1 MAGLPRF
8 VRTLVS
14 YRAAS
19 GPQFR
24 AALRSLYPVLS
35 DAGPDSGAGTA
46 SGHYFHQ
53 DLWAARKV
61 RDAAPPVHFDVGS
74 RIDGF
79 VAHVLTFMPVTVLD
93 IRPLRADVPGLTFIQ
108 ADATDLR
115 QIPDASVPS
124 LSSLHAIE
132 HFGLGRYGDPV
143 DPGAWAR
150 ALSEFER
157 ILAPGG
163 RLYLSVPVGVERVC
177 FNAHRVFSPRTIIA
191 QLPALQLLSFAA
203 VRDDGSLQ
211 DPADL
216 ADVESERFACGL
228 FEFVKEPK
236 TTGLGIRTLC
246 EPAMNPTDRVYIAG
260 HRGLVGSAL
269 VRRLEGEGFQH
280 LVRRTHAELD
290 LGDAGAVDSF
300 FAAERPDYVFLAAAR
315 VGGILANSSYPA
327 DFIRENL
334 AIELNVIAA
343 AHRHGVRKLLFLG
356 SSCIY
361 PRLASQPLKEE
372 YLLTG
377 PLESTN
383 EAYAIAKIAGIK
395 MCQAYGRQ
403 FGSRF
408 ISVMPTNLYGPGDNF
423 DLQTTHVLPALL
435 RKFHEAKLE
444 DAPRVEVWGS
454 GNPRREFLHVDDVA
468 DACVFVMR
476 HHDDPETILNIGV
489 GEDVT
494 IRELA
499 EMIRDVVG
507 YRGDIVFD
515 PSRPD
520 GTPRKLLDV
529 SRLSALGWRAR
540 IPLREGIEQTY
551 RWYVQQ
557 AQPVTA

>member
-1 MAGLPRF
+1 M
-8 VRTLVS
+8 
-14 YRAAS
+14 
-19 GPQFR
+19 Q
-24 AALRSLYPVLS
+24 
-35 DAGPDSGAGTA
+35 
-46 SGHYFHQ
+46 
-53 DLWAARKV
+53 
-61 RDAAPPVHFDVGS
+61 
-74 RIDGF
+74 
-79 VAHVLTFMPVTVLD
+79 
-93 IRPLRADVPGLTFIQ
+93 
-108 ADATDLR
+108 
-115 QIPDASVPS
+115 
-124 LSSLHAIE
+124 
-132 HFGLGRYGDPV
+132 
-143 DPGAWAR
+143 
-150 ALSEFER
+150 
-157 ILAPGG
+157 
-163 RLYLSVPVGVERVC
+163 
-177 FNAHRVFSPRTIIA
+177 
-191 QLPALQLLSFAA
+191 
-203 VRDDGSLQ
+203 
-211 DPADL
+211 
-216 ADVESERFACGL
+216 
-228 FEFVKEPK
+228 
-236 TTGLGIRTLC
+236 
-246 EPAMNPTDRVYIAG
+246 PTDRVYVAG
-260 HRGLVGSAL
+260 HCGLVGSAL
-269 VRRLEGEGFQH
+269 VRRLEREGFAH
-280 LVRRTHAELD
+280 LIVRTHAELD
-290 LGDAGAVDSF
+290 LADAAVVDDF
-300 FAAERPDYVFLAAAR
+300 FAAERPEYVFLAAAR
-315 VGGILANSSYPA
+315 VGGILANSTYPA

-361 PRLASQPLKEE
+361 PRLAPQPLKEE

-377 PLESTN
+377 PLETTN

-395 MCQAYGRQ
+395 MCQAYARQ

-444 DAPRVEVWGS
+444 GAPRVEVWGS

-507 YRGDIVFD
+507 YKGDIVFD
-515 PSRPD
+515 ASRPD

-529 SRLSALGWRAR
+529 SRMSALGWRAR